1 MSKKHRAA
9 AVDPLRVTSISP
21 SHDSTAQ
28 RTRLILCATC
38 FVSGAATLVIE
49 LAGNRLLAPLFG
61 NSLYTWTSL
70 IGVVLVAISVGDYLG
85 GVLVDRAPRLSL
97 LGYLLLSAAAWTL
110 LVPALHAQFI
120 QSSAPA
126 GLITG
131 PLVVSL
137 MLFAVPACLL
147 AAVCPFIV
155 RLLSRSTHDQSIGL
169 SAGLVGMLATLG
181 SFVGTFLTGFYLIP
195 EFGVRSIF
203 LTTGL
208 LIGLLGAVVLVM
220 SREDRR
226 TSPVIPVATVALL
239 ALINFMATSKL
250 PSGVV
255 FERQTFYHDIR
266 VEETTSELGERVRL
280 LKLDTTLEGGQYVDT
295 GGVYLSY
302 QHYWRLAEVFAPRL
316 DRALF
321 LGGGGFAMPE
331 QLAKRHGE
339 SRIDVVEIDPAVIDV
354 GRRYFGLNNFPAV
367 TPHAGDARRYLLDT
381 REKYDLIFGDA
392 YNGLRNI
399 PGHLVT
405 QEFFALLKSRLADD
419 GLYMMNIVSPIRGE
433 NAQLFRAILKT
444 VQTQFAHTDVYSVDP
459 RFTAQP
465 RGVIL
470 VASNRQLSAGLN
482 ALAADELLKLLLSTR
497 IEPALYEPLD
507 VQPLTDDHNPSEYLI
522 ARQLSRQP
530 HSD

>member
-1 MSKKHRAA
+1 MSKKNRPPS
-9 AVDPLRVTSISP
+9 VDPLRVTSVSP
-21 SHDSTAQ
+21 SRDQAV
-28 RTRLILCATC
+28 RPTRLILYAIC

-61 NSLYTWTSL
+61 NSLYTWTAL

-85 GVLVDRAPRLSL
+85 GVLVDRAPRRSL

-110 LVPALHAQFI
+110 LVPSLYAQFF

-131 PLVVSL
+131 PLIVSL
-137 MLFAVPACLL
+137 LLFALPACLL
-147 AAVCPFIV
+147 ASVCPFIV

-181 SFVGTFLTGFYLIP
+181 SFLGTFLTGFYLIP

-203 LTTGL
+203 LATGV
-208 LIGLLGAVVLVM
+208 LIGLLGAMVLIVC
-220 SREDRR
+220 REDRR

-239 ALINFMATSKL
+239 ALVNYFATAKL
-250 PSGVV
+250 PAGVV
-255 FERQTFYHDIR
+255 FEQQTFYHDIR

-280 LKLDTTLEGGQYVDT
+280 LKLDTTLEGGQYVGT
-295 GGVYLSY
+295 GSIYLSY

-331 QLAKRHGE
+331 QLVKQHPQ
-339 SRIDVVEIDPAVIDV
+339 SRVDVVEIDPAVIDV
-354 GRRYFGLNNFPAV
+354 GRRYFGLNRYPAV
-367 TPHAGDARRYLLDT
+367 TPHAGDARRYLLDSQQ
-381 REKYDLIFGDA
+381 RYDLIFGDA

-405 QEFFALLKSRLADD
+405 QEFFALVKSRLADD
-419 GLYMMNIVSPIRGE
+419 GLYMMNIVSPIRGD

-444 VQTQFAHTDVYSVDP
+444 VQTQFAYSDVYSVDP
-459 RFTAQP
+459 SYTDLP

-470 VASNRQLSAGLN
+470 VASNRELSARN
-482 ALAADELLKLLLSTR
+482 TALSDDELLKLLLSTR
-497 IEPALYEPLD
+497 VDPAQYEPLN
-507 VQPLTDDHNPSEYLI
+507 VAPLTDDHNPSEYLI

-530 HSD
+530 DSD